1 MPTSRA
7 ALIRRNL
14 RRRFGITANQV
25 AIRTS
30 QPWYLRVLFVALVA
44 TLALA
49 AAGWVFEAGMRLAGH
64 DRARTTERISHL
76 QERLTTLEQQNEALL
91 REVRASEGR
100 IEVERVAQAGLITQ
114 IKSMQLENS
123 ALKEDVAMF
132 EGFVS
137 GASIQSSGP
146 RIVRVAIE
154 PIGEG
159 GRFKYRLLLFN
170 RSTQRGGAE
179 FRGDF
184 QFDLLLERSGKDANI
199 RIPEGRTGPET
210 ERFRVAFR
218 HFHRV
223 EGEFVLPANAR
234 IKGGEVRLL
243 RDGEVQARL
252 PIVL

>member
-1 MPTSRA
+1 MPASRT

-14 RRRFGITANQV
+14 RRRFGITASQV
-25 AIRTS
+25 SVRTS
-30 QPWYLRVLFVALVA
+30 QPWYLRVLFVAIVA

-64 DRARTTERISHL
+64 DRAQTTERITDL
-76 QERLTTLEQQNEALL
+76 QTRVAILERENEGLL
-91 REVRASEGR
+91 REVRASDGR
-100 IEVERVAQAGLITQ
+100 IEVERVAQAGLTSQ
-114 IKSMQLENS
+114 IKTLQLENA

-137 GASIQSSGP
+137 GASIQSAGP

-159 GRFKYRLLLFN
+159 GRFKYTLLLFN
-170 RSTQRGGAE
+170 RSTKRGGAE

-199 RIPEGRTGPET
+199 RIPDGSTGPEA

-223 EGEFVLPANAR
+223 EGEFVLPPNSSIR
-234 IKGGEVRLL
+234 GGEVRLL
-243 RDGEVQARL
+243 SDGEVLARL

>member
-1 MPTSRA
+1 MPASRA

-14 RRRFGITANQV
+14 RRRFGISATQV
-25 AIRTS
+25 AIRTA
-30 QPWYLRVLFVALVA
+30 QPWYLRVLFIAVVAS
-44 TLALA
+44 LALA
-49 AAGWVFEAGMRLAGH
+49 AAGWIFEAGMRLAGH
-64 DRARTTERISHL
+64 DRAKTTERIIDL
-76 QERLTTLEQQNEALL
+76 QDRVESLVQENERLQ
-91 REVRASEGR
+91 RDVRASEGR
-100 IEVERVAQAGLITQ
+100 IEVERVAQAGLAGQ
-114 IKSMQLENS
+114 IKSLQLENS

-137 GASIQSSGP
+137 GASIQASGP

-159 GRFKYRLLLFN
+159 GRFKYSLLLFN
-170 RSTQRGGAE
+170 RSTQRGGTE
-179 FRGDF
+179 FRGDY
-184 QFDLLLERSGKDANI
+184 QFDLLLERSGRDANI
-199 RIPEGRTGPET
+199 RIPEGPTGPEA

-223 EGEFVLPANAR
+223 EGEFVLPAESR

-243 RDGEVQARL
+243 RGGEVQARL